1 MSIAVSGLSFSY
13 PRHAALHG
21 VSFTAEPGL
30 TAVLGG
36 NGAGK
41 STLLRC
47 ILGLL
52 DGYRGKISLCGRDV
66 TLLSAKERSALAA
79 YVPQLHQSVFSY
91 PVFDIVLMGA
101 ACRLPVYARP
111 GKAEQEAARQA
122 LEKMGIS
129 HLADR
134 SFSHLSG
141 GERQMVLVARAL
153 AQQTS
158 VLIMDEPTA
167 SLDYGNQLRL
177 LEKVHELA
185 EEGYTI
191 LLSTHD
197 PQSALHYAHRI
208 LALHQGRVAA
218 HGAPANVLDET
229 LLQNLYGVQTTI
241 RDGFIYPR
249 RTEL

>member
-1 MSIAVSGLSFSY
+1 MSIAVSRLSFSY

-30 TAVLGG
+30 TAVLGA

-52 DGYRGKISLCGRDV
+52 EGYQGEISLCGRDV
-66 TLLSAKERSALAA
+66 TCLSPKKRSALAA

-91 PVFDIVLMGA
+91 QVLDIVLMGA
-101 ACRLPVYARP
+101 SCRLPVYAQPGRP
-111 GKAEQEAARQA
+111 EREAARQA

-129 HLADR
+129 HLAHR

-141 GERQMVLVARAL
+141 GERQMVLVSRAL

-177 LEKVHELA
+177 LEKVRQLA
-185 EEGYTI
+185 DEGYTV

-208 LALHQGRVAA
+208 LALHQGCVAA
-218 HGAPANVLDET
+218 HGAPADVLDEA
-229 LLQNLYGVQTTI
+229 LLQTLYGVETTI
-241 RDGFIYPR
+241 KDGFIFPGR
-249 RTEL
+249 AEQ